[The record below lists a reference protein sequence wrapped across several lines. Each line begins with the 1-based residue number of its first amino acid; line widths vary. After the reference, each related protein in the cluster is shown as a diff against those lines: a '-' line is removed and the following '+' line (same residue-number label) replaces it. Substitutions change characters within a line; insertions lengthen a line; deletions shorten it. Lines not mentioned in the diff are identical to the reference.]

1 MENQSLK
8 AFADDIM
15 IRKSLCT
22 IRFRA
27 VDGGISIIKA
37 HIISMH
43 SVSGRDMFETDA
55 GFVIALDQVLA
66 INDKSFENY
75 C

>member
-1 MENQSLK
+1 MENQGLK
-8 AFADDIM
+8 AYIDDIM
-15 IRKSLCT
+15 IRKSICS

-27 VDGGISIIKA
+27 VDGGVSTIKA
-37 HIISMH
+37 HIISTD

-55 GFVIALDQVLA
+55 GFVIGLDQVLA